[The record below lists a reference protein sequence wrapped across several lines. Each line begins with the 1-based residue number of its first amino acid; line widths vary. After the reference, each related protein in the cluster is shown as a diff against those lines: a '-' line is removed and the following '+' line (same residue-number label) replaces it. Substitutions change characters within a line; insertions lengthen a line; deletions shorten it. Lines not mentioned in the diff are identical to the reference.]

1 VAVTGVKAVFSGA
14 CRHVAIRAHLALL
27 AAVLVPSCLGTA
39 SLSRHGP
46 CVCWGGRAAPSAR
59 CAAVLV
65 RHALTW
71 HSLTASWGPARP
83 VQSERL
89 CKVLWRRRLGTGYA
103 SAGACEVDWSKKGIW
118 FAGGRELDQVR
129 LVADFRAA
137 LDSSALITAAAVLL
151 SQTPLVY
158 ARCAASCCVV
168 MLPARAGGGAALW
181 ERRARARGR
190 RMPGLDT
197 SLRRPGLLRLGGPAE
212 QAGCRSRSGCE
223 LWHVHGFASA
233 WRHLGSL
240 HSGTVAD

>member
-151 SQTPLVY
+151 SQTPLVCEMRRILLCCHA
-158 ARCAASCCVV
+158 ARARRRWSGALGATCARSRQAN
-168 MLPARAGGGAALW
+168 ARAGHELTTAWPTASW
-181 ERRARARGR
+181 R
-190 RMPGLDT
+190 T
-197 SLRRPGLLRLGGPAE
+197 S
-212 QAGCRSRSGCE
+212 
-223 LWHVHGFASA
+223 
-233 WRHLGSL
+233 
-240 HSGTVAD
+240 